1 MSKFIS
7 YQQYIETSFNKKLTK
22 SVSLSLTASSWSG
35 GAYHHVLQHHR
46 GACHHVLHHILHHHG
61 GACDDVLYNLQ
72 GYYSGGAQHDDYELY
87 MVTGLTRSLLLDDFE
102 EDDIQERPRSD
113 SLHHSDPHRGCL
125 LLTGGGLQHPHT
137 GPRPHQ
143 GRQGEGGDI
152 EDDQASVNLKT
163 GLEK

>member
-35 GAYHHVLQHHR
+35 GAY
-46 GACHHVLHHILHHHG
+46 HHVLHHILHHHG

-125 LLTGGGLQHPHT
+125 LLAGGGLQHPHT

>member
-1 MSKFIS
+1 
-7 YQQYIETSFNKKLTK
+7 
-22 SVSLSLTASSWSG
+22 
-35 GAYHHVLQHHR
+35 
-46 GACHHVLHHILHHHG
+46 
-61 GACDDVLYNLQ
+61 
-72 GYYSGGAQHDDYELY
+72 

-143 GRQGEGGDI
+143 GRYGEGGDI